1 MPGFVDPHIYGHI
14 IDIFCNTF
22 PMEQGESM
30 AEFEAKMR
38 GPHVVKIPSMI
49 KRRERVNEKIYG
61 SDSDIWDIICK
72 QLKIDKKEVYK
83 VSYEG
88 LYDKMQPDSIEGYKQ
103 SIEYFI
109 EVAKNSEITE
119 VLRRQGRAY
128 QEYKFLLFY
137 QTFGGL
143 KEIFV

>member
-1 MPGFVDPHIYGHI
+1 
-14 IDIFCNTF
+14 
-22 PMEQGESM
+22 M

-143 KEIFV
+143 KEIFVWSILFILKR

>member
-1 MPGFVDPHIYGHI
+1 MLQFHIL
-14 IDIFCNTF
+14 N
-22 PMEQGESM
+22 
-30 AEFEAKMR
+30 
-38 GPHVVKIPSMI
+38 
-49 KRRERVNEKIYG
+49 
-61 SDSDIWDIICK
+61 K
-72 QLKIDKKEVYK
+72 QLKVYK